1 MKKTY
6 TDPKAQVLGFVSED
20 IITAS
25 PFSLVLNNDPDA
37 ALGEFDIG
45 SIFSMN

>member
-6 TDPKAQVLGFVSED
+6 TDPKVQILGFVSED

-25 PFSLVLNNDPDA
+25 PFSLVLNNDPNA
-37 ALGEFDIG
+37 VLGEFDIG
-45 SIFSMN
+45 NIFNIG